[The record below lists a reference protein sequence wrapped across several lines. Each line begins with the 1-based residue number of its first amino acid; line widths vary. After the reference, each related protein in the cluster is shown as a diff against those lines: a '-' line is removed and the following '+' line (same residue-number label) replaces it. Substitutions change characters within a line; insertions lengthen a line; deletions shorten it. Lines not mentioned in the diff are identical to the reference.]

1 MNRTDRLYAIS
12 EELRRVGRQGTS
24 GPRLARLFEVSE
36 RTIKR
41 DISALQQRG
50 APIWAQAGRGGGY
63 LLDGSASLPPV
74 NFTPAQAVAISV
86 ALATLPPGSPFAV
99 DAATARGKLWD
110 ALSAGDRDRAAQL
123 SARVWTRAPGRA
135 GSSAAGGSTVA
146 EVGAGLAG
154 ASSSGATSPA
164 VLRAVEQALAAAR
177 VLAITYRTGGEV
189 TRRSVEPILLA
200 YSDRWYLV
208 AWCRLRGAVRWFR
221 LARIGQAHLTVE
233 RYVPRDVASVGTP
246 PDDAAPVGYDL
257 GEDT

>member
-1 MNRTDRLYAIS
+1 VNCTDRLYAIS

-24 GPRLARLFEVSE
+24 GPRLARLLEVSE

-41 DISALQQRG
+41 DISALQQAG
-50 APIWAQAGRGGGY
+50 APISAQAGRGGGY

-110 ALSAGDRDRAAQL
+110 ALGAGDRERAARL
-123 SARVWTRAPGRA
+123 SGRVWTRPPGRV
-135 GSSAAGGSTVA
+135 GSSAAGGPVAA
-146 EVGAGLAG
+146 EVGAGLDG
-154 ASSSGATSPA
+154 ASSSVASPA
-164 VLRAVEQALAAAR
+164 VLRGVEQALAAAR

-200 YSDRWYLV
+200 HTDGRWYLV
-208 AWCRLRGAVRWFR
+208 AWCRLREAVRWFR
-221 LARIGQAHLTVE
+221 LARIEQAHLTAE

-246 PDDAAPVGYDL
+246 PDDAAPVGYNL
-257 GEDT
+257 GVDT

>member
-50 APIWAQAGRGGGY
+50 VPIWAQAGRGGGY

-110 ALSAGDRDRAAQL
+110 ALGAGDRDSAARL
-123 SARVWTRAPGRA
+123 SARVWTRPPGRV
-135 GSSAAGGSTVA
+135 GSSAAGGPVAA
-146 EVGAGLAG
+146 EVGAGLAR
-154 ASSSGATSPA
+154 ASSSDVASPA
-164 VLRAVEQALAAAR
+164 ALRAVEQALADSR
-177 VLAITYRTGGEV
+177 VLAITYRTAGEV

-200 YSDRWYLV
+200 HTDGRWYLV

-221 LARIGQAHLTVE
+221 LARIEQAHLTVE
-233 RYVPRDVASVGTP
+233 WYVPRDVASVGTP
-246 PDDAAPVGYDL
+246 PDDAAPVA
-257 GEDT
+257 